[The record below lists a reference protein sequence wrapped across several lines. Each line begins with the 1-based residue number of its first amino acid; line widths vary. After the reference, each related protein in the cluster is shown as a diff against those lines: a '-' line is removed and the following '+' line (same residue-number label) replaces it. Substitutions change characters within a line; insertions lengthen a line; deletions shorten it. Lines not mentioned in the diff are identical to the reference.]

1 MEEEGSEQRGLK
13 VRQVWTQLF
22 GHWHCYETM
31 GETRLASRAH
41 RNYVLWIL
49 RVSLD
54 AFPPLNG
61 NVYLRSKQ
69 NYVGFSY
76 DSKPRLCNPWTAA
89 RAARL
94 ITGSI
99 WHHRRVRDRDR
110 DWEWFKSTIT

>member
-22 GHWHCYETM
+22 GHWHCYEII

-54 AFPPLNG
+54 AFPPLRG
-61 NVYLRSKQ
+61 HVYLCSKQ
-69 NYVGFSY
+69 NYVGLSY
-76 DSKPRLCNPWTAA
+76 DSKLRLCNPQLAQ
-89 RAARL
+89 L
-94 ITGSI
+94 VGSPEAYGIIAGYEIGI
-99 WHHRRVRDRDR
+99 WIGIGLSRP
-110 DWEWFKSTIT
+110 